1 VIFKKIE
8 WVDST
13 FHHGWQLKQDS
24 DCTFPQCVSVG
35 IFIKEDKESITI
47 AQSESADSYGDRIT
61 IPKCCIKK
69 VRELK

>member
-1 VIFKKIE
+1 MKVLKIS

-13 FHHGWQLKQDS
+13 FHDGWQQKEIV
-24 DCTFPQCVSVG
+24 DCSLSTCETVG
-35 IFIKEDKESITI
+35 ILIKEDKDSITI
-47 AQSESADSYGDRIT
+47 AQSESENSWGDRIT